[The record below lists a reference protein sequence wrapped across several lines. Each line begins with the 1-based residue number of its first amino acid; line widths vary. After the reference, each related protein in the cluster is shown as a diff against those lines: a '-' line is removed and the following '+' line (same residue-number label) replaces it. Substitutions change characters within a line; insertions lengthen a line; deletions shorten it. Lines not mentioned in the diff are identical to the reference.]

1 MDGKSERVLLKQAS
15 DKFIQIN
22 TSQVDYSAVCNVLH
36 LFRGVKM
43 QYSERLRN
51 YELEKALFVENNPE
65 STQAEYESFIRLLS
79 AKWSI

>member
-1 MDGKSERVLLKQAS
+1 MSPSGLYLKQAS
-15 DKFIQIN
+15 DRFIQIN
-22 TSQVDYSAVCNVLH
+22 ISQVDYSASYSVLH

-65 STQAEYESFIRLLS
+65 STQAEYENFIRLLS